1 VSEDKTTHKLVINL
15 SVHYWIDYLNWNLKK
30 SKSGEEIKDGY
41 WIGKGEDIFVT
52 KLIYTKEQYGV
63 TNEYQTNVCHLK
75 SSPLR

>member
-1 VSEDKTTHKLVINL
+1 MSEDKTTHKLVINL
-15 SVHYWIDYLNWNLKK
+15 SVHCWMDYLNWNLNK

-63 TNEYQTNVCHLK
+63 TNEYQANVCHLK